1 MERPKGCNCNQFD
14 KLYSTEGPRLYINTD
29 LGMIMC
35 NFHYV
40 KKWVLG
46 KFKNFSIAQNLRKI
60 EFGDYRI
67 AKSTTLTRGS
77 EF

>member
-1 MERPKGCNCNQFD
+1 
-14 KLYSTEGPRLYINTD
+14 
-29 LGMIMC
+29 MIMC

-77 EF
+77 EFWYFEFLHFLKADIYKYLI